1 MKSTFRI
8 LFYAR
13 WEKTKEN
20 GKVPLQARI
29 TLDGQKVKFSLK
41 AEVSQEIWE
50 PKAGKAVGQTKEA
63 LQLNRYLDSIKG
75 QIIASYHKLAEANE
89 VVTAIMIK
97 DAFLGY
103 DVKTNTLLAVFEEF
117 NDRQE
122 KLIGIDLAQSTFN
135 KYDLTYRRLK
145 EFLKVKM
152 RKSDIM
158 LSLVDRNF
166 VMDFETWL
174 KTEYKLDTNS
184 SEKLMRIFKRIT
196 TMCFKNGQMPKD
208 PFCDHKLKKVK
219 KDRGYLTKSELEKI
233 IDFTPDSKRLEKVR
247 DIFLFCC
254 FTGYDYSTT
263 AALTDKDL
271 VADDDGALWI
281 DTHRIKTKTAAK
293 VKLLD
298 IPLGIIKKYELRRDG
313 NYLLPVMS
321 NAKYNQYLKEI
332 ASACEIEKNVTSH
345 LARHTFATTV
355 TYANGVSIE
364 SISKMLGHTK
374 ISTTQIYAR
383 IVDKTVSNE
392 MDKLAE
398 KLNET
403 SFCKNHFSGSRDSD

>member
-8 LFYAR
+8 LFLAR
-13 WEKTKEN
+13 WELQKEN
-20 GKVPLQARI
+20 GQVPLCVRI
-29 TLDGQKVKFSLK
+29 TIDGERVKFSLK
-41 AEVSQEIWE
+41 SEVSGKIWD
-50 PKAGKAVGQTKEA
+50 PKSGRAKGQTKEA

-75 QIIASYHKLAEANE
+75 QMITHYHRLCEANG
-89 VVTAIMIK
+89 VVTATMVR
-97 DAFLGY
+97 DAFLGT
-103 DVKTNTLLAVFEEF
+103 DVKNNTLLTVFEEF

-145 EFLKVKM
+145 EFIKVKM
-152 RKSDIM
+152 RKNDI
-158 LSLVDRNF
+158 LLCQVDRNF
-166 VMDFETWL
+166 VMDFEAYL
-174 KTEYKLDTNS
+174 KIEYKLDTNS

-208 PFCDHKLKKVK
+208 PFCNHKLKKVK

-233 IDFTPDSKRLEKVR
+233 IDFKPDNKRLEKVR

-254 FTGYDYSTT
+254 FTGFDYSTT
-263 AALTDKDL
+263 AALAGKNIVTDDE
-271 VADDDGALWI
+271 GSLWI
-281 DTHRIKTKTAAK
+281 ETHRIKTGTPSK

-298 IPLGIIKKYELRRDG
+298 IPLFILKKYELRRDG
-313 NYLLPVMS
+313 NFLLPVMS
-321 NAKYNQYLKEI
+321 NAKYNLYLKEI
-332 ASACEIEKNVTSH
+332 ASICGIEKRVTSH

-374 ISTTQIYAR
+374 LSTTQIYAR

-398 KLNET
+398 KLLDT
-403 SFCKNHFSGSRDSD
+403 KFCANL

>member
-8 LFYAR
+8 LFLAR
-13 WEKTKEN
+13 WELKKEN
-20 GKVPLQARI
+20 GKVPLCARI
-29 TLDGQKVKFSLK
+29 TIDGARVKFSLK
-41 AEVSQEIWE
+41 AEVSSNIWD
-50 PKAGKAVGQTKEA
+50 PKSGRAKGQTKEA

-75 QIIASYHKLAEANE
+75 QMIMYYHSLSEANE
-89 VVTAIMIK
+89 IVTALMVR
-97 DAFLGY
+97 DAFLGTNI
-103 DVKTNTLLAVFEEF
+103 KSNTLLTVFEEF

-122 KLIGIDLAQSTFN
+122 KLIGIDIAQSTFN

-152 RKSDIM
+152 RKNDI
-158 LSLVDRNF
+158 LLCQVDRNF

-196 TMCFKNGQMPKD
+196 TMCFKNGQMPRD

-219 KDRGYLTKSELEKI
+219 KDRGYLTRTELEKI
-233 IDFTPDSKRLEKVR
+233 IDFKPDSKRLEKVR

-263 AALTDKDL
+263 AALTDKEL
-271 VADDDGALWI
+271 VMDDDGHEWI
-281 DTHRIKTKTAAK
+281 DTHRIKTGTPSK

-298 IPLGIIKKYELRRDG
+298 IPLTILKKYELKRDG

-321 NAKYNQYLKEI
+321 NAKYNLYLKEI
-332 ASACEIEKNVTSH
+332 AAACGIEKRVTSH
-345 LARHTFATTV
+345 TRRHTFATFV
-355 TYANGVSIE
+355 KLFCNALLFKYLNNKIMNMGNDNGKEKAPDYAANYI
-364 SISKMLGHTK
+364 L
-374 ISTTQIYAR
+374 
-383 IVDKTVSNE
+383 SNN
-392 MDKLAE
+392 L
-398 KLNET
+398 
-403 SFCKNHFSGSRDSD
+403 CC